1 MKDKQTNKVSICLK
15 LSCSALLISGSMIG
29 YGFTNNMKVQAKDSS
44 SYSTLE
50 SKEESLQDQIKKAK
64 HDIKQLSHLNEE
76 KQQDYLEQLDDVTD
90 NTNLDK
96 IIKKAK
102 QEDNKFKSL
111 KKQNEKNT
119 DNEKANQQVDRNS
132 NSDDN
137 KDVTEDLDKMLKDL
151 DISSSKV
158 DNSQLNEDD
167 SYSDNDKDVT
177 AEQNKQRSK
186 VNSDDKKSN
195 VIEDLDKIKQDTTL
209 DEEKGNNNNQHEKV
223 EPSNNSKK
231 AQSNHKEQ
239 TKRNLQKQNNIE
251 DKENQTS
258 SQVQQLIKDT
268 NSQSTNNKA
277 KDKVNDVTKK
287 LEGSDK
293 IDHDISKKL
302 AESHANNDQYLKN
315 KQDALKQLEN
325 DVNQQSELS
334 SQSKK
339 ELKRDIRQTQNRTN
353 QQRDLILDELNNSKD
368 KNKSVKAILNNVM
381 SQNEADQALKKIQT
395 KGRSDEQIAN
405 QIAKQF
411 DNLSHTSSDNILK
424 SMLDQSKDKQQLIKQ
439 LLSTRL
445 GDKEADRIANQ
456 LANGNLNNQQIVDQL
471 KQQIDKQGNVT
482 ADDILNDVLNNAKD
496 KRQAIETILATRIE
510 QGKAKVLADIINRI
524 QTDKAS
530 TLDLIKSAIN
540 GKANDLLQLQHKVDS
555 AKKDLD
561 YIISPIKDRPSIFDR
576 INQHSNN
583 NNSSLLDQLNSG
595 RSLLD
600 GIEDIPTPTPEKGL
614 TLGSGDGLLEGLFND
629 DGNLSLPEAGQTIKQ
644 HWMPISIIIA
654 LFGASLIWISRHKR
668 KHHQQ

>member
-96 IIKKAK
+96 IIKNAR
-102 QEDNKFKSL
+102 QEDTKIKAL
-111 KKQNEKNT
+111 KKQTAKSTENEKPNLQVNHSSNT
-119 DNEKANQQVDRNS
+119 
-132 NSDDN
+132 DDN
-137 KDVTEDLDKMLKDL
+137 KDVTKNLDKMLKDI

-158 DNSQLNEDD
+158 DNGQLNEDD

-177 AEQNKQRSK
+177 ENQGQQYSK
-186 VNSDDKKSN
+186 VNSDDKKGN
-195 VIEDLDKIKQDTTL
+195 IIDDLDKIKQDATL
-209 DEEKGNNNNQHEKV
+209 DNNNNQHDKV
-223 EPSNNSKK
+223 DSSNNSKK
-231 AQSNHKEQ
+231 TQSNHKEQ
-239 TKRNLQKQNNIE
+239 TKSNLQKQNNVE

-268 NSQSTNNKA
+268 NSESTNNKA

-302 AESHANNDQYLKN
+302 AESHANNDQYLNN

-325 DVNQQSELS
+325 NVNQQSELS
-334 SQSKK
+334 TQSKK

-395 KGRSDEQIAN
+395 KGQSDEQIAN

-471 KQQIDKQGNVT
+471 KQQIDKQGKVT

-614 TLGSGDGLLEGLFND
+614 TLGSGDGLLGGLFND

>member
-96 IIKKAK
+96 IIKNAR
-102 QEDNKFKSL
+102 QEDTKIKAL
-111 KKQNEKNT
+111 KKQTAKSTENEKPNLQVNHSSNT
-119 DNEKANQQVDRNS
+119 
-132 NSDDN
+132 DDN
-137 KDVTEDLDKMLKDL
+137 KDVTKNLDKMLKDI

-158 DNSQLNEDD
+158 DNGQLNEDD

-177 AEQNKQRSK
+177 ENQGQQYSK
-186 VNSDDKKSN
+186 VNSDDKKGN
-195 VIEDLDKIKQDTTL
+195 IIDDLDKIKQDATL
-209 DEEKGNNNNQHEKV
+209 DNNNNQHDKV
-223 EPSNNSKK
+223 DSSNNSKK
-231 AQSNHKEQ
+231 TQSNHKEQ
-239 TKRNLQKQNNIE
+239 TKSNLQKQNNVE

-277 KDKVNDVTKK
+277 EDKVNKVTKK

-302 AESHANNDQYLKN
+302 AESHANNDQYLNN

-325 DVNQQSELS
+325 NVNQQSELS
-334 SQSKK
+334 TQSKK

-395 KGRSDEQIAN
+395 KGQSDEQIAN

-471 KQQIDKQGNVT
+471 KQQIDKQGKVT

-614 TLGSGDGLLEGLFND
+614 TLGSGDGLLGGLFND